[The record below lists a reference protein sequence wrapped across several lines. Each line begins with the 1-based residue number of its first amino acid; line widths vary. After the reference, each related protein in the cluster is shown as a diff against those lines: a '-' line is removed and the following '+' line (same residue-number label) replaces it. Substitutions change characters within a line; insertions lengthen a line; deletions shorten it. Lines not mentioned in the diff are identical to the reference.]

1 MTSPSTTS
9 LQDLFSLRGQ
19 TVLVTG
25 ARRGLGSAIA
35 QQCAEAGAHVVIN
48 DLQADAAE
56 ARARELREAGF
67 EASSAAFDV
76 TDRRAVRESVQRILD
91 QRGAIDGVVS
101 NAGNQN
107 RKPFESYEEHE
118 WRSILDTH
126 VCGAFNVTQAVMPAM
141 VARGRGRVV
150 MVSSTV
156 ASHTKG
162 TLAPYASAKGALSAL
177 TRELA
182 QEFGARGINTNAVA
196 PGYLQTEF
204 TNTIVDDPDFTR
216 WLSARVPLGRW
227 GKPEDV
233 APAVLF
239 LLSDAGRFVN
249 GHILTIDGG
258 LTAAL

>member
-1 MTSPSTTS
+1 MS
-9 LQDLFSLRGQ
+9 LTKKFQDLFSLRGQ
-19 TVLVTG
+19 TVLITG

-35 QQCAEAGAHVVIN
+35 HQCAEAGAHVVIN
-48 DLQADAAE
+48 DLDADQAE
-56 ARARELREAGF
+56 AKARELREAGY

-76 TDRRAVRESVQRILD
+76 TDRQAVRQAVDRILAHC
-91 QRGAIDGVVS
+91 GAIDGVVS

-107 RKPFESYEEHE
+107 RKPYETYEEHE
-118 WRSILDTH
+118 WRAILDTH
-126 VCGAFNVTQAVMPAM
+126 VGGAFNVTQAVMPSM

-182 QEFGARGINTNAVA
+182 QEFGSRGINTNAVA
-196 PGYLQTEF
+196 PGYLKTEF
-204 TNTIVDDPDFTR
+204 TNAIVDDPDFTR

>member
-1 MTSPSTTS
+1 MPLTSSSS
-9 LQDLFSLRGQ
+9 LLDLFSLCGQ

-35 QQCAEAGAHVVIN
+35 QLCAQAGAHVVIN
-48 DLQADAAE
+48 DLQPEQAE
-56 ARARELREAGF
+56 ARARELREAGWL
-67 EASSAAFDV
+67 ASSAAFDV
-76 TDRRAVRESVQRILD
+76 RDRKAVK
-91 QRGAIDGVVS
+91 GAIDHILQQHGAIDAVVS

-107 RKPFESYEEHE
+107 RKPFETYEETE

-126 VCGAFNVTQAVMPAM
+126 LHGAFNVTQAAIPAM
-141 VARGRGRVV
+141 VTRGRGRLV

-156 ASHTKG
+156 AGQTKG

-182 QEFGARGINTNAVA
+182 QEFGSRGINTNAVA
-196 PGYLQTEF
+196 PGYLQTDF

-249 GHILTIDGG
+249 GHVLTIDGG
-258 LTAAL
+258 LTASL